1 VQRSKIA
8 FSLAFAF
15 AIVLGHSEARAGDAV
30 ATRATSE
37 RQPQIVAAPAPED
50 DFVVHRSARG
60 PFVDL
65 TGTASRGLYLKAS
78 PEMLNGN
85 LTAEIRQEDKVVLS
99 ELLIVPPRVDKAS
112 TVVFFAHAGN
122 LLDRLRKDEAATP
135 GSVTVRITRNGS
147 MFVQTSLSAFEAGTS
162 GLRPAPRSL
171 RITSNSQCTDD
182 CDATY
187 SDCIAWCD
195 PRGNECATCWDN
207 YSSCTSS
214 CCYGWTEV
222 GRTKTG
228 GAYTGYLNIFGL
240 YYCKVTSYWLV
251 EQSNDGGCYS
261 NRFVCESD
269 TVTFFYG
276 SSEPDANGCCLY
288 TDPGDISHS
297 DYCGGTS
304 CF

>member
-1 VQRSKIA
+1 VQRSMIA
-8 FSLAFAF
+8 FSLAFTF
-15 AIVLGHSEARAGDAV
+15 AMVFGHSEARAGDAV
-30 ATRATSE
+30 ATRAASD
-37 RQPQIVAAPAPED
+37 RQPRGVVALAPE
-50 DFVVHRSARG
+50 FVVQRSARG

-65 TGTASRGLYLKAS
+65 SGTASRGLYLKAS
-78 PEMLNGN
+78 PEMLKGN
-85 LTAEIRQEDKVVLS
+85 LTAEIRQQDKVILS
-99 ELLIVPPRVDKAS
+99 ELLIVPARVDKAS

-122 LLDRLRKDEAATP
+122 LLDRLRKEEAATP

-147 MFVQTSLSAFEAGTS
+147 LFVQTSLSEFEAGTS
-162 GLRPAPRSL
+162 DLRPAIRPMK
-171 RITSNSQCTDD
+171 IKTTSQCTDD

-195 PRGNECATCWDN
+195 PRSNECATCWDN
-207 YSSCTSS
+207 YRSCTSS

-276 SSEPDANGCCLY
+276 TSQPDANGCCIY
-288 TDPGDISHS
+288 TAPGDISHS